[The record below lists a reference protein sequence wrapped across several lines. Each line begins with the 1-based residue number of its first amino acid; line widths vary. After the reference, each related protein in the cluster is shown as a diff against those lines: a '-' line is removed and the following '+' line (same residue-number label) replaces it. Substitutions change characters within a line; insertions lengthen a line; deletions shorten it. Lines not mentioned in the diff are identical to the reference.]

1 MPTVPHTAPT
11 LSSLLRLILLPALW
25 SAASLP
31 ACAVPH
37 VPSADSVVVER
48 LPARATDPRMRE
60 LIELRAAWR
69 RDPADADVAVR
80 LAQAYFDQAAAE
92 GDPRYIGHA
101 QAAIGRWWDQPD
113 PPLSVRVM
121 RAILLQYGHRFAE
134 AVADLDAAVVQQPGL
149 GEAWAWLAG
158 IHMVQA
164 DYTQA
169 RRACTALAPLA
180 PPLIATGCVAY
191 VDSVTG
197 RAGPAA
203 EALRTALRAGGG
215 ASAAQRQWA
224 LTRLAEIEEHRGAI
238 APAEAAYREA
248 LGLDRTDVYLLA
260 AYADFLLDQNRAP
273 EVLVLLKDRARADV
287 LLLRLA
293 LAAKQAKDPAQAGW
307 TADLAARFAAAQAR
321 GDTTHQKEEARFALG
336 MQGQAERALALAQA
350 NYALQREVA
359 DARILLEAA
368 LAARQPAAAAPV
380 LQWMAASGVEGVTLQ
395 ALAARIKALR

>member
-1 MPTVPHTAPT
+1 MPLPRVALYFALPA
-11 LSSLLRLILLPALW
+11 LLLPAFLFL
-25 SAASLP
+25 AATP
-31 ACAVPH
+31 AGAVPH
-37 VPSADSVVVER
+37 VPSSDSVVVER

-60 LIELRAAWR
+60 LIELRAVWR
-69 RDPADADVAVR
+69 RDPADAGAAVR

-101 QAAIGRWWDQPD
+101 QAAIGLWWERPD
-113 PPLSVRVM
+113 PPPNVRVM
-121 RAILLQYGHRFAE
+121 RAILLQYGHRFTE
-134 AVADLDAAVVQQPGL
+134 AVADLDAAVAQQPDL

-164 DYTQA
+164 DYAKA

-180 PPLIATGCVAY
+180 PPLIATGCMAY

-197 RAGPAA
+197 RAQPAA
-203 EALRTALRAGGG
+203 TALRAALQAADG
-215 ASAAQRQWA
+215 AGAAQRQWV

-248 LGLDRTDVYLLA
+248 LSLDRSDVYLLA
-260 AYADFLLDQNRAP
+260 AYADFLLDQNRAA

-307 TADLAARFAAAQAR
+307 ATDLAARFAAAQAR
-321 GDTTHQKEEARFALG
+321 GDTTHQKEEARFALAV
-336 MQGQAERALALAQA
+336 QGQAERALALAKA

-359 DARILLEAA
+359 DARILLETA

-380 LQWMAASGVEGVTLQ
+380 LQWMASSGVESVSLQ
-395 ALAARIKALR
+395 ALAARIKVLQ